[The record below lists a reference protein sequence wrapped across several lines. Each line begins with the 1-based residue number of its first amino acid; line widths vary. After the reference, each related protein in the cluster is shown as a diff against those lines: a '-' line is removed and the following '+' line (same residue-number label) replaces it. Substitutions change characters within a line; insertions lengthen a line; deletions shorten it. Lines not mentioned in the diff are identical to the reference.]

1 MRKYVIPKAVLMASL
16 IAGLV
21 TFSTNQSN
29 AVTETFEADYEIL
42 APLAIDENTGLDFGQ
57 IVKPSVGG
65 TTNTF
70 TLAPTGGV
78 VVTNPGGG
86 DGTHAGGE
94 VPGELAVTAG
104 ATGLAVAQPLT
115 GTPGACTDAANVTL
129 DSISFGTATNSGD
142 TNFTVAVGGVLT
154 VDGNAAIN
162 SGICSY
168 TVTANFA

>member
-1 MRKYVIPKAVLMASL
+1 MVSL

-65 TTNTF
+65 QTNTF
-70 TLAPTGGV
+70 TLAPATGV
-78 VVTNPGGG
+78 VVVTGAG
-86 DGTHAGGE
+86 DGTHAGSQLA
-94 VPGELAVTAG
+94 GELAVTAG
-104 ATGLAVAQPLT
+104 ASGLAVTQPLT
-115 GTPGACTDAANVTL
+115 GTPGACSDAANVTL
-129 DSISFGTATNSGD
+129 DSIDFGTATNSGE

-154 VDGNAAIN
+154 VDGSAGIA